1 MKLDFEKCTKVE
13 TGYCLVPQPHDD
25 LKKYSDL
32 YDRFCSVIYMS
43 VMVGDKPV
51 KANIT
56 REAKDVACIRAALC
70 ELISI
75 EDYIKQSYPALAFSD
90 YQFYKSQN
98 PILHMFK
105 LLRNYNIH
113 LSHSMLGTKPMKVMV
128 PASLDDVFE
137 IEVEYISNLSVSEL
151 RRLHSSKDYSDEQ
164 LSQMI
169 ECFEVQQHEF
179 GVTTLIIKAALDYSE
194 QITTLLK
201 VGEMP
206 AHQRHL

>member
-13 TGYCLVPQPHDD
+13 TGYCLVPKPHDD

-32 YDRFCSVIYMS
+32 YDRFCSVIYMA
-43 VMVGDKPV
+43 VMVGDEPV

-75 EDYIKQSYPALAFSD
+75 EDYIKQSYPALEYSD
-90 YQFYKSQN
+90 YQVYKSQN
-98 PILHMFK
+98 PIIHMLK

-113 LSHSMLGTKPMKVMV
+113 LSHSILGTKPMMVML
-128 PASLDDVFE
+128 PANLDKVFE
-137 IEVEYISNLSVSEL
+137 IEVEYISNLSISEL

-169 ECFEVQQHEF
+169 ECFDAQQHKF

-194 QITTLLK
+194 RITTLLS
-201 VGEMP
+201 VGNIS
-206 AHQRHL
+206 AHQQHL